1 MGSLP
6 GWLVTQGT
14 AGEQRTQG
22 SWIGESLPAIP
33 QRLLEKLQRWEFADL
48 AELRPLGATEAL
60 NPDPDP
66 QRHII
71 LPGLEVSRPKKKQ
84 VTDIISWTQCFL
96 VYIAIMHQKFPDK
109 VPKMIAYML
118 TILRAQQEF
127 EDPGWRIYDHNYR
140 LKAAASGNQNWAE
153 LDPHLYS
160 QCFTGRAKK
169 VPACAKC
176 NSFRHAQEDCPHG
189 SLLAIQGQQIP
200 EPPAPAESSVSGQR
214 PFKYRSGGKVR
225 SDICFAFDRDGSCP
239 YKVCR
244 FKHMRSK
251 CGGRHPAFQCRRSVK
266 GREEARGIPQN
277 MWRET

>member
-1 MGSLP
+1 MPRGSQATKRAREPAADKKIQQHALELAVTGMGSLP

-14 AGEQRTQG
+14 AGEQRAQG

-48 AELRPLGATEAL
+48 AELRPLGANEAL
-60 NPDPDP
+60 NPEPDP
-66 QRHII
+66 QRYII

-140 LKAAASGNQNWAE
+140 LKAAACGN
-153 LDPHLYS
+153 
-160 QCFTGRAKK
+160 
-169 VPACAKC
+169 
-176 NSFRHAQEDCPHG
+176 
-189 SLLAIQGQQIP
+189 
-200 EPPAPAESSVSGQR
+200 
-214 PFKYRSGGKVR
+214 
-225 SDICFAFDRDGSCP
+225 
-239 YKVCR
+239 
-244 FKHMRSK
+244 
-251 CGGRHPAFQCRRSVK
+251 K
-266 GREEARGIPQN
+266 G
-277 MWRET
+277 

>member
-1 MGSLP
+1 MLLGIVPPASTLEKVPTIDVQEEPGDQEGQGTGSGEKLQQHALELAVAGMGSLP

-33 QRLLEKLQRWEFADL
+33 QCLLEKLQRWEFADL
-48 AELRPLGATEAL
+48 AELYPLGANEAL
-60 NPDPDP
+60 NPEPDP

-127 EDPGWRIYDHNYR
+127 EDPGGVTITTIDSR
-140 LKAAASGNQNWAE
+140 Q
-153 LDPHLYS
+153 
-160 QCFTGRAKK
+160 Q
-169 VPACAKC
+169 
-176 NSFRHAQEDCPHG
+176 
-189 SLLAIQGQQIP
+189 LLATKTGQ
-200 EPPAPAESSVSGQR
+200 S
-214 PFKYRSGGKVR
+214 
-225 SDICFAFDRDGSCP
+225 
-239 YKVCR
+239 
-244 FKHMRSK
+244 
-251 CGGRHPAFQCRRSVK
+251 
-266 GREEARGIPQN
+266 
-277 MWRET
+277 